1 LSFCSMSLFGNI
13 GFISVKELLQSGI
26 MELERAGVT
35 EACNDAR
42 LLLEYCLG
50 KSRTQLFLSAESA
63 VKSDKQM
70 QFRKF
75 IERRKLREPVAYI
88 FGQCEFWSLPFY
100 VTPDVL
106 IPRPETE
113 FLLDRVLSLAKGE
126 NISSG
131 KILDLC
137 CGSGVIAIV
146 LAKETGE
153 RIVAL
158 DISKGALQVAKRNAH
173 CNNVASAI
181 DFVQADLFSGLLLK
195 REFSLIVSNPP
206 YVSRFDVDNNL
217 EPEVAYFEP
226 HLALDGG
233 DKGMEV
239 IQKIR
244 YMLPLILKP
253 GGEVYLE
260 IGADQGA
267 DVGDLF
273 RQKIESLPHFEMV
286 EILLDYAGRNRVLH
300 AVLSR

>member
-1 LSFCSMSLFGNI
+1 M
-13 GFISVKELLQSGI
+13 SVKELLQSGTI
-26 MELERAGVT
+26 ELEQAGVV

-42 LLLEYCLG
+42 ILLENCLG
-50 KSRTQLFLSAESA
+50 KSRTELFLSADSA
-63 VKSDKQM
+63 VKSDKQV
-70 QFRKF
+70 QYRQL
-75 IERRKLREPVAYI
+75 IARRKLREPVAYI
-88 FGQCEFWSLPFY
+88 LGQCEFWSLPFY

-113 FLLDRVLSLAKGE
+113 FLLDRVLSLTKGE
-126 NISSG
+126 NIASG

-158 DISKGALQVAKRNAH
+158 DISTGALHVAKRNAH
-173 CNNVASAI
+173 YNDVVSGI
-181 DFVQADLFSGLLLK
+181 DFVQADLFSGLLMK

-206 YVSRFDVDNNL
+206 YVSRFDVDNTL
-217 EPEVAYFEP
+217 EPEVASFEP

-233 DKGMEV
+233 DQGLEV

-244 YMLPLILKP
+244 YMLPLVLKP
-253 GGEVYLE
+253 GGEVYIE

-267 DVGDLF
+267 DVVALF
-273 RQKIESLPHFEMV
+273 REKVKNQPQFEMV

-300 AVLSR
+300 GVLSR